1 MMRVLLDEFLLKKQG
16 ISKDSFTMALVSM
29 YLKLIQRSNYILII
43 WILWVVEELREI
55 EYIYEDNILYWNAL
69 FQW

>member
-29 YLKLIQRSNYILII
+29 YLKLIQRSNYIVII
-43 WILWVVEELREI
+43 WILWVVEELRD
-55 EYIYEDNILYWNAL
+55 IYDDNILYCNVL